1 MKNKLQDLNDAELVA
16 LAMDGDISAFEEIYD
31 RYAPGIAKTLASF
44 SGPDRDLI
52 DDLTQDVFFRV
63 IKGLPSFVP
72 SHPFAHWLYTIALN
86 VGRNHVRRRQRV
98 ILLDANEMD
107 NFSDH
112 YHPIMDL
119 SEKAMADEI
128 FRLISHLP
136 EHLLSVVSLRIGS
149 GMSYGEIS
157 EVLEIPE
164 GTARSRMHYAL
175 RKLRTKIGLQ
185 APKGQTKEEER

>member
-98 ILLDANEMD
+98 
-107 NFSDH
+107 
-112 YHPIMDL
+112 
-119 SEKAMADEI
+119 
-128 FRLISHLP
+128 
-136 EHLLSVVSLRIGS
+136 
-149 GMSYGEIS
+149 
-157 EVLEIPE
+157 
-164 GTARSRMHYAL
+164 
-175 RKLRTKIGLQ
+175 
-185 APKGQTKEEER
+185 